1 MPYASLADLPA
12 SIKDALPKH
21 GQEIFRAAFNSAYD
35 ETCEGR
41 EDIESCANAI
51 AWTAVKTKYKKT
63 DDKWVEISQK
73 AEVHD
78 AILQTLNREIGGY
91 CFPVEPFTQSV
102 SAWEGIPVVYANDHP
117 DMKLFTENP
126 TKALEAI
133 KGEIVGQVSKPYIA
147 TEGHPRL
154 MGGVTNTNP
163 DVAQLIKEGKASLS
177 TGFIGSVASGIMGT
191 ADKTPEIARV
201 VPNHVL
207 LFKEDSENMP
217 KDHGAF
223 ILNKED
229 YIEFTNRG
237 EIMANETTTDKIKQP
252 IIDLY
257 NAVMGSGKP
266 PDAGGDNSHK
276 RDTLTTTEVEN
287 MNEVTELSDN
297 LAIANKHIGDVTS
310 KLDIANKQIEDMKT
324 QATEKDSTLEVA
336 NKDIETH
343 KATIT
348 DLETKVKEFEQ
359 KEVDALKVTRDAQ
372 WEEIKNKLP
381 PGMTHTDDATTA
393 LRAEWDTDP
402 YTFSS
407 KYVGIQNQASRGES
421 GSEHPPNTA
430 DIVKGLDEIGVPS
443 IEFIGGSN

>member
-1 MPYASLADLPA
+1 MPYTSLADLPA
-12 SIKDALPKH
+12 SVKDALPKH
-21 GQEIFRAAFNSAYD
+21 GQDIFRAAFNSAYD
-35 ETCEGR
+35 GTCEGR
-41 EDIESCANAI
+41 EDIEACANAI
-51 AWTAVKTKYKKT
+51 AWTAVKTKYKKS
-63 DDKWVEISQK
+63 DDKWVEITQK

-117 DMKLFTENP
+117 DMKLFAENP

-147 TEGHPRL
+147 SEGHPRL
-154 MGGVTNTNP
+154 MAGITNTNP
-163 DVAQLIKEGKASLS
+163 DVAQLIKDGQASLS
-177 TGFIGSVASGIMGT
+177 TGFMGAADEASRILN
-191 ADKTPEIARV
+191 V
-201 VPNHVL
+201 NPNHVL

-229 YIEFTNRG
+229 LIEFTNRG
-237 EIMANETTTDKIKQP
+237 EIMADENITDKIKQP

-266 PDAGGDNSHK
+266 PDAGGDNSHNSG
-276 RDTLTTTEVEN
+276 TLTTTEVEN
-287 MNEVTELSDN
+287 MEDAEKLSNE
-297 LAIANKHIGDVTS
+297 LAIANKSIGDMTS
-310 KLDIANKQIEDMKT
+310 NLDIANKE
-324 QATEKDSTLEVA
+324 
-336 NKDIETH
+336 IETH

-359 KEVDALKVTRDAQ
+359 KETDALKVKRDEQ
-372 WEEIKNKLP
+372 WAEIKNKLP
-381 PGMTHTDDATTA
+381 PGLTHTDDATTA

-402 YTFSS
+402 YTFST
-407 KYVGIQNQASRGES
+407 KYVGIQNQAGRGES
-421 GSEHPPNTA
+421 GQEFVNSDQNDTEAA
-430 DIVKGLDEIGVPS
+430 DMKAMSDHNRKLGLV
-443 IEFIGGSN
+443 

>member
-12 SIKDALPKH
+12 SVKDALPKH

-35 ETCEGR
+35 GTCKDR
-41 EDIESCANAI
+41 EDRDACANAI
-51 AWTAVKTKYKKT
+51 AWSAVKTKYKKS
-63 DDKWVEISQK
+63 DDKWVEIKQK
-73 AEVHD
+73 AEIHD

-91 CFPVEPFTQSV
+91 CFPVEPFSQSV

-117 DMKLFTENP
+117 DMKLFVENQA
-126 TKALEAI
+126 KALEDI
-133 KGEIVGQVSKPYIA
+133 NGEIVGQVSKPYIA

-154 MGGVTNTNP
+154 MAGITNTNT
-163 DVAQLIKEGKASLS
+163 DVARLIKDGQASLS
-177 TGFIGSVASGIMGT
+177 TGFMGAADQASRILNVT
-191 ADKTPEIARV
+191 
-201 VPNHVL
+201 PNHVL

-237 EIMANETTTDKIKQP
+237 EIMEDHTISEKIKQP

-266 PDAGGDNSHK
+266 PDAGGDNSHNS
-276 RDTLTTTEVEN
+276 DELTTEEVEN
-287 MNEVTELSDN
+287 MEEVEKLSNELV
-297 LAIANKHIGDVTS
+297 IANKSIGDMTS
-310 KLDIANKQIEDMKT
+310 NLEIANKE
-324 QATEKDSTLEVA
+324 
-336 NKDIETH
+336 IETQ
-343 KATIT
+343 KAIIT

-359 KEVDALKVTRDAQ
+359 KETDALKVKRDEQ

-381 PGMTHTDDATTA
+381 PGLTHTDDASTA

-402 YTFSS
+402 YTFST
-407 KYVGIQNQASRGES
+407 KYVGILNQEGRGES
-421 GSEHPPNTA
+421 GE
-430 DIVKGLDEIGVPS
+430 EYVPGDPDS
-443 IEFIGGSN
+443 QEAEDLKVCERMVL

>member
-21 GQEIFRAAFNSAYD
+21 GQEIFRAAFNSAYSG
-35 ETCEGR
+35 TCEGR
-41 EDIESCANAI
+41 DDLEACANSI
-51 AWTAVKTKYKKT
+51 AWTAVGQKYKKT

-102 SAWEGIPVVYANDHP
+102 NAWEGIPVVYANDHP
-117 DMKLFTENP
+117 DMKLFAENP
-126 TKALEAI
+126 TKALEDI

-147 TEGHPRL
+147 SEGHPRL
-154 MGGVTNTNP
+154 MAGITNTNT
-163 DVAQLIKEGKASLS
+163 DVAQLIKDGQASLS
-177 TGFIGSVASGIMGT
+177 TGFMGA
-191 ADKTPEIARV
+191 ADKTSRILNV
-201 VPNHVL
+201 TPNHVL
-207 LFKEDSENMP
+207 LFKEDTENMP

-237 EIMANETTTDKIKQP
+237 EIMADETISDKIKQP

-257 NAVMGSGKP
+257 NAVIGSGKP
-266 PDAGGDNSHK
+266 PYAGGDDSHNSGK
-276 RDTLTTTEVEN
+276 LTTEEVEN
-287 MNEVTELSDN
+287 MDEVSKLSSELT
-297 LAIANKHIGDVTS
+297 IANKEIGDVTS
-310 KLDIANKQIEDMKT
+310 KLDIANKQIEDLKT
-324 QATEKDSTLEVA
+324 QSTENDSTLEIA

-348 DLETKVKEFEQ
+348 GLETKVKEFEQ
-359 KEVDALKVTRDAQ
+359 KEVDALKVKRDEQ

-381 PGMTHTDDATTA
+381 PGLTHTDDATTA

-430 DIVKGLDEIGVPS
+430 DIVKGLDEIGIPG
-443 IEFIGGSN
+443 IEFIGGNQ